1 MNSEEEIIEGCIKEH
16 KAAQEALYKKYAS
29 KLMGVSMRYA
39 KDQMEAE
46 DILHDALVKIFDNIK
61 SYSNKGSFVGWM
73 IKITV
78 NTALNKIRSRNKNLS
93 YVEEYTEESLDFS
106 SSLDN
111 LQLMD
116 LMNLMEKMP
125 EGYKIVFNLFAVE
138 GYSHQEISK
147 QLGIE
152 EVTSRTQFAKA
163 RKYLQRLILKLEE

>member
-1 MNSEEEIIEGCIKEH
+1 MNSEEEIIEGCIKEQ

-73 IKITV
+73 VKITV

-93 YVEEYTEESLDFS
+93 YVEEYTEEALDFS

-116 LMNLMEKMP
+116 LLNLMDKMP

>member
-1 MNSEEEIIEGCIKEH
+1 MNSEEEIIEGCINEN

-61 SYSNKGSFVGWM
+61 GYSNKGSFVGWM
-73 IKITV
+73 VKITV

-93 YVEEYTEESLDFS
+93 YVEEYTEEALDFT
-106 SSLDN
+106 SSLDT

-125 EGYKIVFNLFAVE
+125 EGYKVVFNLFVVE
-138 GYSHQEISK
+138 GYSHQEIAK

>member
-1 MNSEEEIIEGCIKEH
+1 MNSEEEIIEGCINEN

-61 SYSNKGSFVGWM
+61 GYSNKGSFVGWM
-73 IKITV
+73 VKITV

-93 YVEEYTEESLDFS
+93 YVEEYTEEALDFT
-106 SSLDN
+106 SSLDT

-125 EGYKIVFNLFAVE
+125 EGYKVVFNLFAVE

>member
-1 MNSEEEIIEGCIKEH
+1 MNSEEEIIEGCINEN

-61 SYSNKGSFVGWM
+61 GYSNKGSFVGWM
-73 IKITV
+73 VKITV

-93 YVEEYTEESLDFS
+93 YVEEYTEETLDFS
-106 SSLDN
+106 SSLDT

-125 EGYKIVFNLFAVE
+125 EGYKLVFNLFAVE
-138 GYSHQEISK
+138 GYSHQEIAK